1 MEVILKIADSVAH
14 LPDAV
19 SYLLC
24 PAFLLFCAFI
34 LALAGG
40 KKFYASAVALFGAG
54 ELFFAGCEGN
64 VRAAAV
70 CMSLYVIEAAIL
82 FPLFYIR
89 FPKRHKKLKA
99 DKMYEK
105 FYLDLDHSA
114 NSASQKEYPPK
125 VCCFDEEEVRSLE
138 DGSLR
143 LKHATELL
151 EKLLSA
157 KLAASDRLE
166 ADMLSRRLD
175 GYRNRA
181 LSESELRAL
190 NDCLASILKFTAKY
204 QL

>member
-1 MEVILKIADSVAH
+1 MADSVAH

-24 PAFLLFCAFI
+24 PALLLLCGLI

-40 KKFYASAVALFGAG
+40 KKFYAATVLFFGAG
-54 ELFFAGCEGN
+54 ELFFAVCEGN
-64 VRAAAV
+64 MRAAAV
-70 CMSLYVIEAAIL
+70 CLSLYFVEAAIL

-89 FPKRHKKLKA
+89 FPKRHKKSKA

-105 FYLDLDHSA
+105 FHLDLDHPA
-114 NSASQKEYPPK
+114 NTAPQKEYPPK
-125 VCCFDEEEVRSLE
+125 VCCFDEEEVRTLG

-166 ADMLSRRLD
+166 ADMLSHRLD

-190 NDCLASILKFTAKY
+190 NDCLASILKLTAKY